1 MGGRYRPSEGERIQ
15 AEYQGRYKRER
26 GTWFG
31 GWEYAARSIDPWSRY
46 ELARCSHPSPP
57 PPSPARATVAALHDD
72 GTVDVHY
79 SDGDKEQRVPRR
91 RIRVFVCA
99 DAADRAAGRE
109 ANRQKTEAKRAAKAA
124 EREAARA
131 TVVEAAAAVR
141 GPGSREGSR
150 EGSGARRRIRGGSCR
165 AHLQVAMVRAAHPP
179 AGWAPRG
186 RGRAGARQQGADGGK
201 NWFAGVVTAVGGPP
215 PARAE
220 I

>member
-1 MGGRYRPSEGERIQ
+1 MNVAPGLAAGV
-15 AEYQGRYKRER
+15 R
-26 GTWFG
+26 GTLD
-31 GWEYAARSIDPWSRY
+31 RSLVALQTRPMLPPIT
-46 ELARCSHPSPP
+46 PSS
-57 PPSPARATVAALHDD
+57 PSPARATVAALHDD

-99 DAADRAAGRE
+99 DAAERAAGRE

-131 TVVEAAAAVR
+131 TVVEAAAA
-141 GPGSREGSR
+141 G
-150 EGSGARRRIRGGSCR
+150 R
-165 AHLQVAMVRAAHPP
+165 ADRAAEKAAAKAAVRDAAFEAVVAARTYKWQWCALHTLLP
-179 AGWAPRG
+179 GG
-186 RGRAGARQQGADGGK
+186 RRAAEGEQVQGKYQGADGGK

>member
-1 MGGRYRPSEGERIQ
+1 
-15 AEYQGRYKRER
+15 
-26 GTWFG
+26 
-31 GWEYAARSIDPWSRY
+31 
-46 ELARCSHPSPP
+46 
-57 PPSPARATVAALHDD
+57 VAALHDD

-99 DAADRAAGRE
+99 DAAERAAGRE

-131 TVVEAAAAVR
+131 TVVEAAAA
-141 GPGSREGSR
+141 G
-150 EGSGARRRIRGGSCR
+150 R
-165 AHLQVAMVRAAHPP
+165 ADRAAEKAAAKAAVRDAAFEAVVAARTYKWQWCALHTLLP
-179 AGWAPRG
+179 GG
-186 RGRAGARQQGADGGK
+186 RRAAEGEQVQGKYQGADGGK
-201 NWFAGVVTAVGGPP
+201 NWFAGVVTAVGVPP